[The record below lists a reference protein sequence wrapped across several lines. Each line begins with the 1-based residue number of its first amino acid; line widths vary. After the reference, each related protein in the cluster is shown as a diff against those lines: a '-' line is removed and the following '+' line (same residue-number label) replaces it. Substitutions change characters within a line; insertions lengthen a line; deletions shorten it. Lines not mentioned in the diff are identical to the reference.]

1 MSFLSLMAATLP
13 ERALLVKLFYE
24 SKGNAAAA
32 LREFRRLKNLRKGPL
47 LPQALKRMIA
57 RFEKT
62 GHLGVQP
69 GRGCKSTRS
78 DVVEDVATAI
88 VDQSMD
94 NVIGCSSARAV
105 SRHLG
110 VPYSTVWNVLRK
122 VVHFFPYKIR
132 HNQQLM
138 ANDREKR
145 LTFALTFLAR
155 VEVDASWP
163 WKILWSDK
171 AHFHLSGTVNTH
183 NCRVWDTENPR
194 TFQEIPLHSPK
205 VTVWCGFTATFILG
219 PFFFEETT
227 RNGPVTCTVTARRY
241 KNMLENFV
249 APQMLQNQ
257 CLDSITFTQDGA
269 PPHIGLYVQQF
280 LRQHFTNDRVIS
292 HAFLTAWPPRS
303 PDLNPCDFRLWGY
316 LKNLV
321 YRGRLI
327 TLADLKDSITLHVR
341 SISVD
346 QLRSA
351 VEQTLHR
358 LQIIH
363 LEEGNR
369 IEQHSL
375 HR

>member
-1 MSFLSLMAATLP
+1 MSFLSLMPVTLP

-69 GRGCKSTRS
+69 GRGRKSTHS

-88 VDQSMD
+88 VDPSMD

-110 VPYSTVWNVLRK
+110 VSYSTVE
-122 VVHFFPYKIR
+122 I
-132 HNQQLM
+132 
-138 ANDREKR
+138 
-145 LTFALTFLAR
+145 

-163 WKILWSDK
+163 WKILWSDE

-183 NCRVWDTENPR
+183 NCRIWDTENPR

-205 VTVWCGFTATFILG
+205 VAVWCGFTVTFILG

-227 RNGPVTCTVTARRY
+227 RNGPVTCTVTARKY

-249 APQMLQNQ
+249 APQMLQHQ
-257 CLDSITFTQDGA
+257 CLDSITFMQDGA
-269 PPHIGLYVQQF
+269 PPHIGLCVQQF
-280 LRQHFTNDRVIS
+280 LRLHFTNDRVNS
-292 HAFLTAWPPRS
+292 RAFPRAWS
-303 PDLNPCDFRLWGY
+303 PHSPNLNPCDFCLWVY

-321 YRGRLI
+321 YRERLI

-358 LQIIH
+358 LQILH
-363 LEEGNR
+363 LEEGNH

>member
-1 MSFLSLMAATLP
+1 
-13 ERALLVKLFYE
+13 
-24 SKGNAAAA
+24 
-32 LREFRRLKNLRKGPL
+32 
-47 LPQALKRMIA
+47 MIA

-69 GRGCKSTRS
+69 GRGRKSTHS

-88 VDQSMD
+88 VEQSMD
-94 NVIGCSSARAV
+94 NIMGCSSARAV

-122 VVHFFPYKIR
+122 MVHFFPYKIS
-132 HNQQLM
+132 HNQQLL
-138 ANDREKR
+138 AIDREKR

-163 WKILWSDK
+163 WQVLWSDE
-171 AHFHLSGTVNTH
+171 AHFHLSGIVNTH
-183 NCRVWDTENPR
+183 NCRIWDTENPR

-219 PFFFEETT
+219 PFFFEEATCS
-227 RNGPVTCTVTARRY
+227 GPRTCTVTARRY

-249 APQMLQNQ
+249 IPQMQQ
-257 CLDSITFTQDGA
+257 RRCLDSITFMQDGA
-269 PPHIGLYVQQF
+269 PPHIGLCVQQF
-280 LRQHFTNDRVIS
+280 LRQHFTNDRVICY
-292 HAFLTAWPPRS
+292 AFPTAWPSRS
-303 PDLNPCDFRLWGY
+303 PDLNPCDFWLWGY

-321 YRGRLI
+321 YRGRLV

-341 SISVD
+341 SISTD
-346 QLRSA
+346 QLRSV
-351 VEQTLHR
+351 VEQAVHR
-358 LQIIH
+358 LQILHI
-363 LEEGNR
+363 EKGNH

>member
-1 MSFLSLMAATLP
+1 MLP

-24 SKGNAAAA
+24 SKENAAAA

-47 LPQALKRMIA
+47 LPQALKRIIA

-62 GHLGVQP
+62 GHIGVQP
-69 GRGCKSTRS
+69 DRGRKSTRS
-78 DVVEDVATAI
+78 DAVEDVVTAI

-94 NVIGCSSARAV
+94 NVIGCGSVRAV

-163 WKILWSDK
+163 WKILWSDG
-171 AHFHLSGTVNTH
+171 AHFHLRGTVNTH
-183 NCRVWDTENPR
+183 NCRIWDTENPR
-194 TFQEIPLHSPK
+194 TFSKRFHFTHRKL
-205 VTVWCGFTATFILG
+205 VWCGFTATFILG

-241 KNMLENFV
+241 KNMLDNFV
-249 APQMLQNQ
+249 APQMLQHQ
-257 CLDSITFTQDGA
+257 CLDSITFMQDGA
-269 PPHIGLYVQQF
+269 PPHIGLCVQQF

-292 HAFLTAWPPRS
+292 RAFPTAWPPRS
-303 PDLNPCDFRLWGY
+303 PDLNPCDFWLWGY

-321 YRGRLI
+321 YRGCLI

-358 LQIIH
+358 LQILH
-363 LEEGNR
+363 LEEGNH